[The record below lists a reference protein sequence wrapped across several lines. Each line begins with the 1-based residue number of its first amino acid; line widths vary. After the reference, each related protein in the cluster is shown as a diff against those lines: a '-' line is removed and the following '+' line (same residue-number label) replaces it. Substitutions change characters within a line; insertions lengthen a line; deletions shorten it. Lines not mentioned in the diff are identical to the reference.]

1 MKKNKL
7 KVYAIFSNSH
17 EILYKNYFLP
27 SLKNTDLELIVEK
40 FEQIGSGVCDSAHF
54 SEMMLKKVEFIIE
67 TIKGNWG
74 DIFVVSDV
82 DIILLKKVSK
92 DLIFRLKGKDIV
104 FQAERIKGNEINTG
118 FYACRANE
126 NSLKLWQECKSRLK
140 EEILQGVKTN
150 EQIIINKILL
160 ENSPV
165 KFGLLPLG
173 KYHSPLM
180 FLDIEDNVIRNMPEI
195 PQNICTYHANFLY
208 DLRKKGTVLSKVR
221 EIINKHQGISMTQ
234 FYFSIYK
241 KRYVANFNYAIG
253 FIGITLK
260 RNCPIIYKSLKPYF
274 SNKK

>member
-40 FEQIGSGVCDSAHF
+40 FEQIGSGICDSAHWN
-54 SEMMLKKVEFIIE
+54 EIMMKKVEFIIE

-74 DIFVVSDV
+74 DIFVCSDI
-82 DIILLKKVSK
+82 DIIFLKNVSK

-104 FQAERIKGNEINTG
+104 FQTERIKGNEVNCG

-126 NSLKLWQECKSRLK
+126 NSLKLWQECKSRFK

-173 KYHSPLM
+173 KYYSPRM
-180 FLDIEDNVIRNMPEI
+180 PLDIDDNVIRNMPEI

-208 DLRKKGTVLSKVR
+208 DLRQKETVLLKVK

-241 KRYVANFNYAIG
+241 KRYVTNFNYAIG

-260 RNCPIIYKSLKPYF
+260 RNCPIIYNLLKPYF
-274 SNKK
+274 SDKK